1 MELTHLEI
9 KGLKE
14 LDNELKNLPLK
25 LQKEAFQDA
34 LKEGARVIKEEIVK
48 RTPVR
53 TKEWEKA
60 NYGRPPGTLKRKGF
74 TIMKSRKVPR
84 DVIAYNVVANKKYGW
99 YAWWVE
105 KGHQRVSKKKFKGER
120 FAYKSK
126 YTGKTK
132 SRPGRV
138 LGFTQAKPFAVP
150 GLQAGAGRAVEAI
163 KNTIAKYINEYQPDN
178 IVR

>member
-1 MELTHLEI
+1 MELTQFEI

-14 LDNELKNLPLK
+14 LDEELKNLPLK
-25 LQKEAFQDA
+25 LQKKAFQDA
-34 LKEGARVIKEEIVK
+34 MKEGARVIKEEVVK
-48 RTPVR
+48 RVPIRV
-53 TKEWEKA
+53 KEWEGA

-74 TIMKSRKVPR
+74 SIMKSKKGAKN
-84 DVIAYNVVANKKYGW
+84 VIGYNVVANKKYGW

-120 FAYKSK
+120 YSYKSK

-150 GLQAGAGRAVEAI
+150 GLKAGAGRAIEAI
-163 KNTIAKYINEYQPDN
+163 KNTIAKYINEYKPDN
-178 IVR
+178 IRR